1 MRNRIIALLAVSIC
15 LFASNPVRPSAQ
27 VQPEIR
33 VVDLEGLDS
42 ALARYRGEAVLLN
55 FWAIWCEPCLAEMP
69 DLLAVGR
76 DFKGKGG
83 VVLTVSYDLMIPDTT
98 PEGVLEQMKTFV
110 AERGLDVPVFIY
122 EDEDYDAI
130 NKRFGLPGPVPVT
143 ITLDRNGGVVERH
156 PGKSTR
162 ADFERMMRKAIG

>member
-1 MRNRIIALLAVSIC
+1 MRKRIIVLLSLFVC
-15 LFASNPVRPSAQ
+15 LFASGPAQPSAQ
-27 VQPEIR
+27 VQPEIQ
-33 VVDLEGLDS
+33 VVDLEALDS
-42 ALARYRGEAVLLN
+42 ALARYRGQAVLLN

-83 VVLTVSYDLMIPDTT
+83 VVLTVSYDLMVPETT
-98 PEGVLEQMKTFV
+98 PEGVLEKMKAFV
-110 AERGLDVPVFIY
+110 AERGIDVPVFIY
-122 EDEDYDAI
+122 DGEDYDAI

-143 ITLDRNGGVVERH
+143 ITLDRNGEVVERH